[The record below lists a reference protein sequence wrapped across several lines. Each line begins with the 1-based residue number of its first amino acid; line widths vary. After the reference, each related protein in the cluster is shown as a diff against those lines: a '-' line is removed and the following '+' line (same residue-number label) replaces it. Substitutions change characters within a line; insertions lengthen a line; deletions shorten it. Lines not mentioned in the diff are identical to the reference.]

1 MNFSNPTLWII
12 LFFGVVLPGLQWAA
26 QELKK
31 KREKAKA
38 AERIRRM
45 KEEALRTGRAPA
57 EEQAATNERVQTQ
70 TRIDA
75 AQREAIQRRQEQL
88 RELRRKQMQAQ
99 AEARARA
106 RQSTGGASR
115 RPQQA
120 RAPAPSPRPSGS
132 PTPTPASA
140 ERRTPA
146 TKPQPRQQQGL
157 RSKQPQTRLDDFD
170 RITRQRQREIA
181 ERQAKLQA
189 VAREASERGES
200 TVRPMLT
207 TLRSEHDVT
216 AVDAT
221 EATTSGAELL
231 ANLSADDWRR
241 GIVMAEILG
250 KPICE
255 RSDQRLF

>member
-1 MNFSNPTLWII
+1 MLTFRGPPTPPYE
-12 LFFGVVLPGLQWAA
+12 GKPPGDHANDGPDDA
-26 QELKK
+26 F
-31 KREKAKA
+31 
-38 AERIRRM
+38 AEHRH
-45 KEEALRTGRAPA
+45 TAPA
-57 EEQAATNERVQTQ
+57 VGPHPPRQTP
-70 TRIDA
+70 A
-75 AQREAIQRRQEQL
+75 PRRSS
-88 RELRRKQMQAQ
+88 RRAG
-99 AEARARA
+99 A
-106 RQSTGGASR
+106 ASR
-115 RPQQA
+115 RT
-120 RAPAPSPRPSGS
+120 APTGS
-132 PTPTPASA
+132 PTPASA

>member
-57 EEQAATNERVQTQ
+57 EEQTATNERVQTQ

-132 PTPTPASA
+132 PTPASA